1 MSRRGEHGFDGNN
14 DRRTCRGGAA
24 NENKTRRA
32 PLCLLLPGPDIG
44 PVGSPSSQQ
53 LCGSGSD
60 HGFTVRLAK
69 SMTWALGREFSLFG
83 WRWRAKQISLN
94 DQRVRPGAQ

>member
-44 PVGSPSSQQ
+44 PGRSPSSQQ
-53 LCGSGSD
+53 LCGSGLD
-60 HGFTVRLAK
+60 HGLP
-69 SMTWALGREFSLFG
+69 SGPPSL
-83 WRWRAKQISLN
+83 
-94 DQRVRPGAQ
+94 

>member
-44 PVGSPSSQQ
+44 PVEVPPR
-53 LCGSGSD
+53 SGYALS
-60 HGFTVRLAK
+60 RLAQ
-69 SMTWALGREFSLFG
+69 ALPSRPPSL
-83 WRWRAKQISLN
+83 
-94 DQRVRPGAQ
+94 

>member
-44 PVGSPSSQQ
+44 PVEVPPRTSYVGADQTTDLPSGSPS
-53 LCGSGSD
+53 L
-60 HGFTVRLAK
+60 
-69 SMTWALGREFSLFG
+69 
-83 WRWRAKQISLN
+83 
-94 DQRVRPGAQ
+94 